1 MIKLFLK
8 KKKMSKLFI
17 DSKSSKHYYNNI
29 FVCYCTKGFVL
40 LRFTINN
47 IKYEFEETK
56 VLKYKWITKYY
67 LKELWKEIILKIKQV
82 I

>member
-1 MIKLFLK
+1 MYNNNGRIYIRNDKVVFEK
-8 KKKMSKLFI
+8 KKKVSKLFI

-56 VLKYKWITKYY
+56 VLKYK
-67 LKELWKEIILKIKQV
+67 
-82 I
+82 